1 MKRKRPE
8 GGGGER
14 RREGSALGFRS
25 SSRRRG
31 EFPLQ
36 FSISR
41 GQRPL
46 NGRIK
51 NSNGP
56 PKRVVLRYRLSHL
69 V

>member
-8 GGGGER
+8 GGGVR
-14 RREGSALGFRS
+14 CSVLGAARGG
-25 SSRRRG
+25 G

-56 PKRVVLRYRLSHL
+56 PKSVAVRYRLSHL